1 MRKLALLGGSSVRRK
16 KFPSYKNF
24 DSQEQDAAQ
33 RVIASGLMSRFLGS
47 WHPNFFGGPEV
58 QVFEKEAAAAFGAEY
73 AVSVNSASS
82 GLVCALGAVDLNP
95 GDEVI
100 VSPFSM
106 SVSATAPLVWNAI
119 PIFADIDPQTF
130 NLSPAS
136 VEACIT
142 PRTKAIV
149 VVHLFG
155 QPADMDAIG
164 AIAARSGLKVIED
177 CAQSPYAV
185 YRGRPVG
192 TLSDIGVFSLN
203 YHKHIHTGEGGIIT
217 TNDASLCERIQ
228 LIRNHAEAVVEAK
241 GVSNLSNMLGFNFR
255 LGEVEAAIGRIQL
268 VKGHSLVEKRIA
280 NVRYI
285 EAHLSDLAGFS
296 PAPVESAN
304 RHVYYVHP
312 FLYDESRLGVS
323 RELFVKAVSAELEV
337 TDGREAEGVLLRSG
351 YVKPLYLLPLFQNRQ
366 CYGTSNYPF
375 EGAGNDGAQKYAL
388 GLCPN
393 CEDAW
398 RNTLVLHEMMLPG
411 MEEEDLD
418 DVVAAFKKVYEN
430 INDLKKVQTTG

>member
-1 MRKLALLGGSSVRRK
+1 MTKLALLGGAPVRRK
-16 KFPSYKNF
+16 KFPSYQNF
-24 DSQEQDAAQ
+24 DDQELGAAQ
-33 RVIASGLMSRFLGS
+33 RVVKSGIMSRFLGS
-47 WHPNFFGGPEV
+47 WHPDFFGGPEV
-58 QVFEKEAAAAFGAEY
+58 QAFEKEAAAAFGAEH

-82 GLVCALGAVDLNP
+82 GLVCALGAADLNP

-119 PIFADIDPQTF
+119 PVFADIDPQTF
-130 NLSPAS
+130 NLLPAS

-155 QPADMDAIG
+155 QPADLDAIG
-164 AIAARSGLKVIED
+164 AIAARHGLTVIED

-185 YRGRPVG
+185 YRDRPVG
-192 TLSDIGVFSLN
+192 TLADIGVFSLN
-203 YHKHIHTGEGGIIT
+203 YHKHIHTGEGGVVT
-217 TNDASLCERIQ
+217 TNDPSLCERIQ

-241 GVSNLSNMLGFNFR
+241 GISNLSNMLGFNFR

-268 VKGHSLVEKRIA
+268 VKGRSLVEERIA
-280 NVRYI
+280 NVQYL
-285 EAHLSDLAGFS
+285 EAHLDNLGGFS
-296 PAPVESAN
+296 PAPVESEN

-366 CYGTSNYPF
+366 CYGTSHYPF
-375 EGAGNDGAQKYAL
+375 EGAGNDGAQKYAP

-398 RNTLVLHEMMLPG
+398 RNTLVFHEMMLPG
-411 MEEEDLD
+411 MEEQDLD

-430 INDLKKVQTTG
+430 LDDLKAEQTAG